1 MCLVKS
7 IAESVSSP
15 SATASPTAAVAGDRV
30 SALLIGVT
38 MIDKWRGAP
47 RCENPWHQGLI
58 GSRCADCGKL
68 NVSWEWLAS
77 QVFEIDPA
85 RLERVKVS

>member
-1 MCLVKS
+1 
-7 IAESVSSP
+7 
-15 SATASPTAAVAGDRV
+15 
-30 SALLIGVT
+30 
-38 MIDKWRGAP
+38 
-47 RCENPWHQGLI
+47 LI